1 MGFGKS
7 LELILKSRDITITDF
22 AKKVN
27 VSPNTLYSLISRDG
41 NKVDIDLFNRICRAL
56 NIEPRVFSVRSD
68 FEELSESLSDQTIA
82 AHFDGDEYTEE
93 ELKEI
98 KQFAEFIKSKRKDSS
113 TSTPLEP
120 VAAHERTDIAVTE
133 EMKKHDDDIM
143 NGDDF

>member
-56 NIEPRVFSVRSD
+56 NVEPRVFSMRSD
-68 FEELSESLSDQTIA
+68 FEELSGSLSDQTIA
-82 AHFDGDEYTEE
+82 AHFDGDEYTKE

-98 KQFAEFIKSKRKDSS
+98 KQFAEFIKRKRKDSS
-113 TSTPLEP
+113 TSAPLEP

-143 NGDDF
+143 NDDDF

>member
-56 NIEPRVFSVRSD
+56 NVEPRVFSMRSD
-68 FEELSESLSDQTIA
+68 FEELSGSLSDQTIA
-82 AHFDGDEYTEE
+82 AHFDGD
-93 ELKEI
+93 EI

-113 TSTPLEP
+113 TSAPLEP

-143 NGDDF
+143 NDDDF